1 MAGTISRVEVWK
13 CVFPLPERF
22 QLGTIVLSERD
33 YTIVRIETEDGVV
46 GVAFGL
52 SRGAPLDVVI
62 AEMLAPNV
70 LGKDASRSASLMG
83 SWARTLVHHAP
94 EGLVQRAL
102 SLLDVAVW
110 DIKGKIAGQ
119 PVWSLLGGARP
130 IAPVMLVEGYPVA
143 DEGDEQFAER
153 IGERASSGYSAIKIA
168 NPGGDPRVLTRRLD
182 LVREV
187 TDDRVALTVDIDHGW
202 ADLTAGIAQAR
213 KWSHLGLAWIEDPV
227 HAHDVEGLHRLRE
240 AIDIPLAAGD
250 EVTNSQTLHAL
261 VDRGA
266 VDVLRLDVTC
276 GGGFTGFAPLYH
288 HAVRGGTAISTHVY
302 PELHRHVVFAYPE
315 CGPVEMFANGNRWD
329 TSHLFVRPPDVR
341 VDQDSGVAVLEAPTE
356 PGLGLD
362 VDWSAVKSHAVRH
375 HVVTSESAGS
385 APE

>member
-143 DEGDEQFAER
+143 DESDKQFAER

-227 HAHDVEGLHRLRE
+227 HAHDVE
-240 AIDIPLAAGD
+240 A
-250 EVTNSQTLHAL
+250 
-261 VDRGA
+261 
-266 VDVLRLDVTC
+266 
-276 GGGFTGFAPLYH
+276 
-288 HAVRGGTAISTHVY
+288 STDY
-302 PELHRHVVFAYPE
+302 EKQS
-315 CGPVEMFANGNRWD
+315 
-329 TSHLFVRPPDVR
+329 TSHSRPATR
-341 VDQDSGVAVLEAPTE
+341 
-356 PGLGLD
+356 
-362 VDWSAVKSHAVRH
+362 
-375 HVVTSESAGS
+375 
-385 APE
+385 